1 MTTILSLDTT
11 SRFASAA
18 ISKGDDIL
26 LEYNFST
33 RDQLSASLIPT
44 LEFVLASA
52 PLELEEIDAFGIAVG
67 PGLFT
72 GIRVGLATLKGLLLG
87 TTKPVIPVVTL
98 TALAYKLSQSKRPV
112 LSLIDARR
120 DEFYIA
126 GYRFEPG
133 PGSGPQNACTEISPP
148 ALLHIGQL
156 EAHVQAMEL
165 EGKIRFV
172 GSGAEVHR
180 GYIRERFK
188 NSSISNRSGF
198 LAGEICKI
206 AHERYLEKD
215 YITDLQQLMPFYIRK
230 PDAQQS
236 LGSKEKK
243 GDSGAA
249 PHSKS

>member
-18 ISKGDDIL
+18 ISKGEEVL

-33 RDQLSASLIPT
+33 RDQLSATLIPT

-52 PLELEEIDAFGIAVG
+52 PLEPEEIDAFGIAVG

-72 GIRVGLATLKGLLLG
+72 GLRVGLATLKGLLLG
-87 TTKPVIPVVTL
+87 APKPVIPVVTL
-98 TALAYKLSQSKRPV
+98 TALAFKLSQSKRPV

-120 DEFYIA
+120 DEVYIA

-133 PGSGPQNACTEISPP
+133 SGPGSKKVCTEISPP
-148 ALLHIGQL
+148 ALLHIDQL
-156 EAHVQAMEL
+156 EAHIRAMEL

-172 GSGAEVHR
+172 GSGAEVHKNF
-180 GYIRERFK
+180 IRERFK
-188 NSSISNRSGF
+188 NSSIYKRSDF

-206 AHERYLEKD
+206 AQERYLEKD

-230 PDAQQS
+230 PDAEQN
-236 LGSKEKK
+236 LGSKGKK
-243 GDSGAA
+243 GGAGA
-249 PHSKS
+249 DPHSKS